1 MEADMGI
8 GLDCFE
14 GHFRRREAGGW
25 ALHPWLPFSRRTA
38 YLLPSDADKQEVQ
51 AGFGRW
57 LQQYRLYFAYPW
69 SVVWLGLVG
78 WWMYETLYSMSF
90 EASLLSS
97 IMVCVWLILLIVVM
111 FVWRYRVLKV
121 LVVGFE
127 PLDERFPVVESL
139 RRTTYFRKGW
149 ISWAVLL
156 WCGLM
161 AAGPALYLSSPDWQR
176 PAWAMA
182 IPVFLFV
189 LLGAVA
195 GLMLWMMLLRR
206 ADRRAGRFPG

>member
-1 MEADMGI
+1 MGI
-8 GLDCFE
+8 GLDFFE

-25 ALHPWLPFSRRTA
+25 ALHPWLPFCRRTA
-38 YLLPSDADKQEVQ
+38 YFLPSDADKQEVQ
-51 AGFGRW
+51 AEFGRR

-69 SVVWLGLVG
+69 TVVWLGLVG
-78 WWMYETLYSMSF
+78 WWIYKTLFSMSF

-97 IMVCVWLILLIVVM
+97 GMVCAGLILMIGVM
-111 FVWRYRVLKV
+111 FVWRYRALKT

-139 RRTTYFRKGW
+139 RRTAYFRNRW

-161 AAGPALYLSSPDWQR
+161 AAGSALNLSSLDWQL
-176 PAWAMA
+176 PAWALA

-189 LLGAVA
+189 LLGAIA
-195 GLMLWMMLLRR
+195 GLMLWMILMRR
-206 ADRRAGRFPG
+206 ADRRAGRFAG